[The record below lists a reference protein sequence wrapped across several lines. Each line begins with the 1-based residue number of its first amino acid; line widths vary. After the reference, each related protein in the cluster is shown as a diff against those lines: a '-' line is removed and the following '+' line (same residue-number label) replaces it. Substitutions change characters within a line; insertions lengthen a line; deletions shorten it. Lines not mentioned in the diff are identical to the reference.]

1 MIEQPRGG
9 RRRMDAATL
18 IMIILA
24 AGLSLA
30 AYLRGGQHLAGWL
43 QGGRM
48 LWANLL
54 LLLASFIVAG
64 LVQVLVPQDLV
75 RHWLGT
81 DAGVK
86 GVLLGCVAGA
96 LAPGPPYAVFP
107 IVGSFY
113 QAGAAI
119 GSVVGF
125 VSAWGLWS
133 VTRLPTEAALIDPK
147 VALVRFVS
155 TLVVPPLAGLF
166 AQYVLGPA
174 VNI

>member
-1 MIEQPRGG
+1 
-9 RRRMDAATL
+9 MDAATL

-24 AGLSLA
+24 VGLSLT

-43 QGGRM
+43 QGGRL
-48 LWANLL
+48 LWTNLV
-54 LLLASFIVAG
+54 LLLAAFIVAG
-64 LVQVLVPQDLV
+64 LVQVLVPRDLV
-75 RHWLGT
+75 RQWLGT
-81 DAGVK
+81 GAGVK

-113 QAGAAI
+113 QAGAGV

-147 VALVRFVS
+147 VTLVRFVS
-155 TLVVPPLAGLF
+155 TLALPPLAGLL
-166 AQYVLGPA
+166 AQYVLGP
-174 VNI
+174 VVKI

>member
-1 MIEQPRGG
+1 
-9 RRRMDAATL
+9 MDTATL

-43 QGGRM
+43 QGGR
-48 LWANLL
+48 LLRANLL

-64 LVQVLVPQDLV
+64 LVQVLVPRDLV
-75 RHWLGT
+75 RQWLGT
-81 DAGVK
+81 GAGVK
-86 GVLLGCVAGA
+86 GVLLGCLAGA

-113 QAGAAI
+113 QAGAGV

-133 VTRLPTEAALIDPK
+133 VTRIPTEAALIDPK

-155 TLVVPPLAGLF
+155 TLALPPLAGLL